1 MCPIFVTPNR
11 VFKAITKLK
20 NPGGAGPDGLPHG
33 RSLVFRFGGLGR
45 APKARDVERRRRE
58 NRGAEGAEGG
68 GVRKIFDFFNVK
80 MAYFGVY
87 LKYSEVFIL
96 KNWFAT

>member
-1 MCPIFVTPNR
+1 M
-11 VFKAITKLK
+11 
-20 NPGGAGPDGLPHG
+20 GGVWFAGL
-33 RSLVFRFGGLGR
+33 GGLGR
-45 APKARDVERRRRE
+45 ARDVERRRRE

-68 GVRKIFDFFNVK
+68 RVRGGGKIFDFLNVK

-87 LKYSEVFIL
+87 LRYSEVFIL